1 MKFSPLKILRATAL
15 AALAALLVAAA
26 LAIQTG
32 PRLAPA
38 APTSAADVLRAREF
52 LRANDPRRGEPGQ
65 PRRLEIGERELN
77 LLLAHLA
84 LRRPDTLVELRLQPG
99 LALLSASAALPGA
112 GGFGWLN
119 VDARLRETAS
129 LPAIDSLRIGRL
141 PVPAWLAE
149 AVLRR
154 ALQRWQAHGE
164 LQLAG
169 ELVQHIGFDA
179 QRLRLNYRWQADSL
193 ERALAALW
201 PLDEQ
206 RRMQAYEAR
215 LGALGAAHA
224 QDESIS
230 LAALLPPMFALA
242 RERTAQGQ
250 PAAAENRAAL
260 LTLALHVNGRRWG
273 SVMPAARDW
282 PAPRP
287 LLLTLAGREDF
298 PMHLLVSAALA
309 LEGGGPLADAIGID
323 KELADTRGGSGFSFN
338 DIAADRAGT
347 RLGLLARKDPER
359 LQRALVPGL
368 AERDFMPAVDDLP
381 EFMSEQAFLERYGG
395 VGAPAYREM
404 MAMIEAR
411 LDSIALLR

>member
-1 MKFSPLKILRATAL
+1 MKFSLLKRLRLAGLALLAGGVLTIAL
-15 AALAALLVAAA
+15 AIA

-32 PRLAPA
+32 PRLSPA
-38 APTSAADVLRAREF
+38 APPSAADVSRAREF

-99 LALLSASAALPGA
+99 LALLRASAPGPI
-112 GGFGWLN
+112 GWLN
-119 VDARLRETAS
+119 IDARLRETAA
-129 LPAIDSLRIGRL
+129 LPEIDSLRIGRL

-149 AVLRR
+149 ALLRHT
-154 ALQRWQAHGE
+154 LQRWQDRGE

-179 QRLRLNYRWQADSL
+179 QRLRLNYQWQADSL
-193 ERALAALW
+193 ERALATLW
-201 PLDEQ
+201 PPDEQ

-215 LGALGAAHA
+215 LGALGAVHA
-224 QDESIS
+224 QDEPIS
-230 LAALLPPMFALA
+230 LAALLPAMFALA

-260 LTLALHVNGRRWG
+260 LTLALHVNGKRWG
-273 SVMPAARDW
+273 SVMPAARAW

-287 LLLTLAGREDF
+287 LRVTLGGREDF

-347 RLGLLARKDPER
+347 RLGQLARKDPER

-368 AERDFMPAVDDLP
+368 AEHDFMPAVDDLP
-381 EFMSEQAFLERYGG
+381 EFMSEQAFVQRYGG